1 MSTLSSVPQAESVT
15 TGFVTLADL
24 HDQLG
29 GIPLDRIRMKPS
41 PGTAT
46 ERDLLRLLD
55 SENRICELIDG
66 VLVEKTMG
74 YFESSVA
81 AALIMF
87 LGQYLERQDLGI
99 VLGEG
104 GTLRILNDQIRV
116 PDVAFLSWR
125 HFPERILPSV
135 SVPSIVPDLAV
146 EILSKGNTTGEME
159 RKLDDYF
166 TAGVKLVWFI
176 DPATESAAVYEARD
190 RVYRLSLDDSLIGG
204 SVLPEFELS
213 LRQLFEKAGKRSGR
227 Q

>member
-1 MSTLSSVPQAESVT
+1 L
-15 TGFVTLADL
+15 L
-24 HDQLG
+24 QL
-29 GIPLDRIRMKPS
+29 L
-41 PGTAT
+41 
-46 ERDLLRLLD
+46 E

-87 LGQYLERQDLGI
+87 LGQYLEHRDLGI

-104 GTLRILNDQIRV
+104 GTLRILVNQIRV

-125 HFPERILPSV
+125 HFPERILPAEP
-135 SVPSIVPDLAV
+135 VPSIAPDLAV
-146 EILSKGNTTGEME
+146 EVLSKGNTQLEMA

-176 DPATESAAVYEARD
+176 DPALESAEVYEARD
-190 RVYRLSLDDSLIGG
+190 RVYRLSFEDSLTGG
-204 SVLPEFELS
+204 SVLPGFELS
-213 LRQLFEKAGKRSGR
+213 LKLLFEKAGKRSGR
-227 Q
+227 E